1 MQSESN
7 RLTALKTLSLRIRGY
22 SEDTEELDS
31 ELANITGEVIDLTK
45 TASNPQ
51 GISLFTDA
59 SQEHYKSMVDYLGEI
74 SDIWDEIDEKS
85 RTQLLEKLFGK
96 RGASVGSAIIGNFDA
111 VRDALK
117 EMEGAAGAAD
127 AEMGIIQE
135 SIDYKLNALQQTW
148 VSTAQTIVDRGDLG
162 TAIDGLTKLS
172 EAIGWVID
180 KAGILGTIGIGAG
193 IFAGIKNIGRPKK
206 FGLVLN
212 MPIIICVL

>member
-45 TASNPQ
+45 TANNPQ

-59 SQEHYKSMVDYLGEI
+59 SQEHYKSMVDYLREI
-74 SDIWDEIDEKS
+74 SNIWDEIDEKS
-85 RTQLLEKLFGK
+85 KTQLLEKLFGK

-111 VRDALK
+111 VEKALT

-135 SIDYKLNALQQTW
+135 SIDYKLNALKETW
-148 VSTAQTIVDRGDLG
+148 VGVAQEMLDRGDIGVL
-162 TAIDGLTKLS
+162 IDALTKLS
-172 EAIGWVID
+172 EVIGMVVD
-180 KAGILGTIGIGAG
+180 KADMLGTLGAISGLLMNKSGIGERTM
-193 IFAGIKNIGRPKK
+193 FQW
-206 FGLVLN
+206 
-212 MPIIICVL
+212 

>member
-1 MQSESN
+1 M
-7 RLTALKTLSLRIRGY
+7 RTYLIIGLSLRIRGY

-85 RTQLLEKLFGK
+85 RTELLEKLFGK

-111 VRDALK
+111 VRNALK

-135 SIDYKLNALQQTW
+135 SIDYKLNALKETW
-148 VSTAQTIVDRGDLG
+148 VGTAQAMIDRGDFG
-162 TAIDGLTKLS
+162 KVIDALTKLS
-172 EAIGWVID
+172 EAIGWVVD
-180 KAGILGTIGIGAG
+180 KAGLLGTIGLGAG
-193 IFAGIKNIGRPKK
+193 IFAGIKNIGRPKM
-206 FGLVLN
+206 FGLYKYADIN
-212 MPIIICVL
+212 MCSLGY

>member
-74 SDIWDEIDEKS
+74 SDI
-85 RTQLLEKLFGK
+85 
-96 RGASVGSAIIGNFDA
+96 
-111 VRDALK
+111 
-117 EMEGAAGAAD
+117 
-127 AEMGIIQE
+127 
-135 SIDYKLNALQQTW
+135 
-148 VSTAQTIVDRGDLG
+148 
-162 TAIDGLTKLS
+162 
-172 EAIGWVID
+172 
-180 KAGILGTIGIGAG
+180 
-193 IFAGIKNIGRPKK
+193 
-206 FGLVLN
+206 
-212 MPIIICVL
+212 